1 MQSFRLTYCGNVHA
15 SYELGAWL
23 RAVGECVAPVAAA
36 AVAAR
41 RAFGLGSWWPAPL
54 AAALATDAAVR
65 DRVRVELAARDL
77 ELWTLNVFPYD
88 RFHDA
93 AVKTAVYAPDWSREE
108 RLVYTRHCAE
118 AAAALS
124 RPGALLPLSTL
135 PLGYRG
141 PRDPAPDLRQ
151 MARNLA
157 RAASAA
163 SGSSPTTARW
173 HRSTQTPRW
182 LRSTSPGTVVHAPSS
197 NSQRSRKSAAC
208 AQVSSRQNGSGSS
221 ASTQCTPVRSRSAA
235 SALAARARLRA
246 ICRRSGAG
254 SRGPR

>member
-1 MQSFRLTYCGNVHA
+1 MSRMRSSWAGSVSWITAVLLGLIEGNVVGGERSVSSTFRTPRREEIHRAFPGDPPGTGRAAGSRSGNLRPAMRSFRLTYCGNVHA
-15 SYELGAWL
+15 CYELESWL

-36 AVAAR
+36 AAAAG

-54 AAALATDAAVR
+54 ALALATDDAVCE
-65 DRVRVELAARDL
+65 RVRAELAARSL
-77 ELWTLNVFPYD
+77 ELWTLNVFPHD

-93 AVKTAVYAPDWSREE
+93 AVKTAVYTPDWAQEE

-141 PRDPAPDLRQ
+141 PRDPPADLRL

-157 RAASAA
+157 RAASA
-163 SGSSPTTARW
+163 
-173 HRSTQTPRW
+173 
-182 LRSTSPGTVVHAPSS
+182 
-197 NSQRSRKSAAC
+197 
-208 AQVSSRQNGSGSS
+208 
-221 ASTQCTPVRSRSAA
+221 
-235 SALAARARLRA
+235 LAALRERTGVHCVLA
-246 ICRRSGAG
+246 L
-254 SRGPR
+254 